1 MVKVGSNDSKVK
13 SMHLTLV
20 FRLLNFSKSST
31 LIKCFNYCFWRGI
44 YLCESFKEFI
54 SKIINLFFISKII
67 NPLFPNAPFLY
78 PPKKSENLT
87 VF

>member
-1 MVKVGSNDSKVK
+1 MVKVGSNDIKVK

-31 LIKCFNYCFWRGI
+31 LIKCFNYCFLRGI

-54 SKIINLFFISKII
+54 SKIINPF
-67 NPLFPNAPFLY
+67 FPNAPFLY
-78 PPKKSENLT
+78 PPEKIRKLT